1 MERIMLDEKFEKLKT
16 ILRNTGGCAIAFSGG
31 VDSSLLLT
39 VAHEILD
46 ERCLA
51 VIATSSTY
59 PKHEYE
65 SAIQFAR
72 ERKIP
77 LVSIVSEELDIPGFR
92 ENPKDRCYYC
102 KKELFGKIKKIA
114 DDQGLAFVAD
124 GNNAD
129 DVNDYRPGL
138 RAAAELGVLSPLK
151 QAGLSKAEIRQ
162 LAKRYGLPMAD
173 KPAMACLASRF
184 PYGSPITPEKLNQ
197 VEQVESFLRE
207 KGFKIFRARH
217 HGEILRLELD
227 PAEIEHFVRSD
238 MREECVRFIKAQRFT
253 YVTLDLEGY
262 RTGSM
267 NETLKK
273 YGVS

>member
-1 MERIMLDEKFEKLKT
+1 MERIMLDEKLEKLKL
-16 ILRNTGGCAIAFSGG
+16 ILRKTGGCVIAFSGG

-39 VAHEILD
+39 VAHEVLG
-46 ERCLA
+46 ERSLG

-65 SAIQFAR
+65 SALEFVR

-102 KKELFGKIKKIA
+102 KKELFTKIKAIA
-114 DDQGLAFVAD
+114 EAHGLAFIAD

-129 DVNDYRPGL
+129 DVHDYRPGL
-138 RAAAELGVLSPLK
+138 RAAGELGVLSPLK
-151 QAGLSKAEIRQ
+151 EAGLRKVEIRE
-162 LAKRYGLPMAD
+162 LAKRYGLPMAE

-184 PYGSPITPEKLNQ
+184 PYGTSITSEKLGQ
-197 VEQVESFLRE
+197 VERVENFLRE
-207 KGFKIFRARH
+207 KGFRVFRARH
-217 HGEILRLELD
+217 HGDILRLELD
-227 PAEIEHFVRSD
+227 PTEIGTFVRPEI
-238 MREECVRFIKAQRFT
+238 REECVRFIKAQGFI

-267 NETLKK
+267 NETFKQL
-273 YGVS
+273 G